1 MEEDMDMTLSTELL
15 TSIND
20 ALYISAGQAALF
32 MHNDRGADAMC
43 LLNEWTTP
51 EDVCLLTKYLKG
63 EITEDMG
70 SFTYINLE
78 EESWG
83 EFVISDDGE

>member
-1 MEEDMDMTLSTELL
+1 MEEDMSLTTELL

-20 ALYISAGQAALF
+20 AMYLSAGLAANY
-32 MHNDRGADAMC
+32 MHGERGADAMC

-51 EDVCLLTKYLKG
+51 EGECLLTKYLKG
-63 EITEDMG
+63 EVSEDMAT
-70 SFTYINLE
+70 FTYINME
-78 EESWG
+78 EETWG

>member
-1 MEEDMDMTLSTELL
+1 MEEDMSLSTELL

-20 ALYISAGQAALF
+20 ALRNCTNNAALYVQ
-32 MHNDRGADAMC
+32 NDRGADAMC
-43 LLNEWTTP
+43 LLNEWTN
-51 EDVCLLTKYLKG
+51 EDGVCLLTKYMNG

-70 SFTYINLE
+70 SFTYINME
-78 EESWG
+78 DETWG